1 MAIQIIEGGMENKYL
16 RSDESTSRTS
26 ILIAFL
32 ALPFTE

>member
-1 MAIQIIEGGMENKYL
+1 MIDGDMEKKYL
-16 RSDESTSRTS
+16 RSDESTSRIS